1 MVYQFQSDKI
11 ETYNKNMLIE
21 IQFRTK
27 LQHIWATAV
36 EMMGIYTKTN
46 LKSSIGNKDILR
58 FFTLISSLFAIK
70 ENMPVC
76 PNTSEWADELIREI
90 MEIDKNSNIIMKL
103 KAINQAVQ
111 ITEYNKNFNL
121 KMVITY

>member
-1 MVYQFQSDKI
+1 
-11 ETYNKNMLIE
+11 
-21 IQFRTK
+21 
-27 LQHIWATAV
+27 
-36 EMMGIYTKTN
+36 
-46 LKSSIGNKDILR
+46 
-58 FFTLISSLFAIK
+58 
-70 ENMPVC
+70 MPVC

>member
-1 MVYQFQSDKI
+1 
-11 ETYNKNMLIE
+11 
-21 IQFRTK
+21 
-27 LQHIWATAV
+27 
-36 EMMGIYTKTN
+36 MMGIYTKTN

-121 KMVITY
+121 KKWLLLINIKLRRTIAQY